1 MSGHFTRKMYDGCAA
16 QQDLKQSTNPLELIL
31 DVNKYVHCDN
41 ICKPARE
48 YPPNGALL
56 VDVESSLW
64 GIDKLASR
72 CDSAKHPFCSP
83 NGCLLTNDSRVAPH
97 TTPYA
102 CERGHVGENA
112 VVTTNMRMPKHPGYT
127 LPNPNICSTQNNGYY
142 ANPNN
147 NRQNNQIPQNN
158 QVLVNHALQN
168 AVAQN
173 HTLQN
178 YGLQN
183 HALQNQVAQNKIAQ
197 NNVIQNQSQN
207 YLAQNQPV
215 LNYPQHRILPN
226 IRNQQAPVIN
236 AQNCGNL
243 PIVR

>member
-72 CDSAKHPFCSP
+72 CDSAKHPFCGP
-83 NGCLLTNDSRVAPH
+83 NGCLLTNDARVAPH

-112 VVTTNMRMPKHPGYT
+112 VITTNMRMPKHPGYT
-127 LPNPNICSTQNNGYY
+127 LPNPNICANQNNGYY
-142 ANPNN
+142 ANPNRQN
-147 NRQNNQIPQNN
+147 NQVLTNPTNRQNNQIPQNN
-158 QVLVNHALQN
+158 QVLVNH
-168 AVAQN
+168 
-173 HTLQN
+173 
-178 YGLQN
+178 G
-183 HALQNQVAQNKIAQ
+183 LQNQVVQNRLPQ
-197 NNVIQNQSQN
+197 NNITQNPSQN
-207 YLAQNQPV
+207 FLAQNQPV

-226 IRNQQAPVIN
+226 IRNQQVPVIN
-236 AQNCGNL
+236 AQNCGNV

>member
-72 CDSAKHPFCSP
+72 CDSAKHPFCGP
-83 NGCLLTNDSRVAPH
+83 NGCLLTNDPRVAQH

-112 VVTTNMRMPKHPGYT
+112 VITTNMRMPKHPGYT
-127 LPNPNICSTQNNGYY
+127 LPNTNICANQNNGYY
-142 ANPNN
+142 ANPT
-147 NRQNNQIPQNN
+147 NRQNNQVLQNHGLQNNHNLQNN
-158 QVLVNHALQN
+158 QVLQNHNLQN
-168 AVAQN
+168 R
-173 HTLQN
+173 
-178 YGLQN
+178 
-183 HALQNQVAQNKIAQ
+183 IPQ
-197 NNVIQNQSQN
+197 NNATQNQSHN
-207 YLAQNQPV
+207 FLAQNQPV

-226 IRNQQAPVIN
+226 IRNQQTPVIGG
-236 AQNCGNL
+236 QNCGNM
-243 PIVR
+243 PAVR